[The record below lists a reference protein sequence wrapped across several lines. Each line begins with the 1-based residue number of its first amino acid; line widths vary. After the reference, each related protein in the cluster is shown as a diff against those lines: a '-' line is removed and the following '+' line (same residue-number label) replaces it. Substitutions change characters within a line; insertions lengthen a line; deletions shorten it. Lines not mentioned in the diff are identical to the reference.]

1 MKIVAIVGS
10 PHGLRGNTA
19 RLLRHVLDGAEQESA
34 QTETIALT
42 GDTVLPCLGCDTC
55 HKRGHCPQKD
65 EFHSIQHKIN
75 GAQGLVLA
83 SPNYIFQVSAQM
95 KAFMDRCSSVVHCLG
110 FEGKYGATVVT
121 SGAGDEEPVAEYM
134 RYFLMIT
141 GIRPVGSV
149 WATMGAGTSFSEETR
164 GNAEALGRKL
174 VQSWRDK
181 ERLPYVEETIAA
193 FKRRMHDLIAWR
205 GEEWPF
211 EYEYWKRKGDLQDP

>member
-10 PHGLRGNTA
+10 PHGFRGNTA
-19 RLLRHVLDGAEQESA
+19 RLLRHVLDGAEREGA

-65 EFHSIQHKIN
+65 AFHSIQEKII

-95 KAFMDRCSSVVHCLG
+95 KAFMDRCSSVIHCLG
-110 FEGKYGATVVT
+110 FEGRYGASVVT
-121 SGAGDEEPVAEYM
+121 SGGGDEEPIVAYM
-134 RYFLMIT
+134 NHFLMIT
-141 GIRPVGSV
+141 GIHPVGSV
-149 WATMGAGTSFSEETR
+149 WATMGTSTSFTEETK
-164 GNAEALGRKL
+164 GEAKALGQKL
-174 VQSWRDK
+174 VQSWRSK
-181 ERLPYVEETIAA
+181 ERWPDVEERIAA

-205 GEEWPF
+205 GEDWPF
-211 EYEYWKRKGDLQDP
+211 EYECWKKKGDL